1 MQNIPEDQ
9 NILEDIVLRKSLYR
23 DHLIEVLEGDGDYWF
38 QCRSVHGGEEET
50 GRAGY
55 NSPGSAERAGKVF
68 IDRKIENGN
77 TVSNLEIKWPW
88 AMLPLSV
95 ADEYIKYL
103 QERIDSEHPLYGKKV
118 FPSCIREDSQD
129 PIIQFDLDDDNS
141 YAIVFFGEK
150 RLFGNKKM
158 PRVEI
163 IASVSELQKRF
174 DQDHRNAIE
183 SLDD

>member
-1 MQNIPEDQ
+1 
-9 NILEDIVLRKSLYR
+9 
-23 DHLIEVLEGDGDYWF
+23 
-38 QCRSVHGGEEET
+38 
-50 GRAGY
+50 
-55 NSPGSAERAGKVF
+55 
-68 IDRKIENGN
+68 
-77 TVSNLEIKWPW
+77 
-88 AMLPLSV
+88 MLPLSV

-103 QERIDSEHPLYGKKV
+103 QEQIDFEHPLYGKKV
-118 FPSCIREDSQD
+118 FPSCIREDSRD

-163 IASVSELQKRF
+163 IASVSDLQKRF
-174 DQDHRNAIE
+174 DQDRRNAME